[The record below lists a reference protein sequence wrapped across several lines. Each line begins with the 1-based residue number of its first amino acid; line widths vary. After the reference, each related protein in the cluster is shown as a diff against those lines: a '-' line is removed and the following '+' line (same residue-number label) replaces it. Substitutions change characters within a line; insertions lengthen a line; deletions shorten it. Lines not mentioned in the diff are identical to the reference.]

1 MASLAATDDVLA
13 RRRSP
18 SSGVAGQALSPI
30 TSQSH
35 QHQQHPVTNGSN
47 KHVTSPA
54 VTLSA
59 ASSSLAVAPGNGL
72 APRRS
77 STPTKQP
84 NAIATSGTPAVT
96 SSADVA
102 VAASKVKVNGTTAAE
117 RRAMMRGA
125 QHQNGSSSAN
135 SGSGSGS
142 AATSSSAVA
151 VATPLT
157 NGYTSPLSGNESDTS
172 SMGGANGLDQSQSS
186 STYDWYLRSVQMSPS
201 AAATTAATAASNKT
215 PPVPTPTSATVVAT
229 GEWSQ
234 GAPVTSRQKLSR
246 QTPTPP
252 FSTAISNNN
261 NNDRPI
267 RYERS
272 TSATSSSEKLRRQYV
287 PQPYGMAAAAHGQ
300 VHVHQSTSTT
310 LPPTPESDTP
320 LTFDPSPFNKVKDRG
335 GEGTNFYRKQKQKRS
350 SSRRGTT
357 DNGSNGNNGVTGH
370 DLGTADAAT
379 GSSSARLRSE
389 HRRRRRPHSAQSS
402 SSSTSLSST
411 EHRTHNPPTSPDS
424 KYN

>member
-1 MASLAATDDVLA
+1 MASLAATDDVIV
-13 RRRSP
+13 RQCSP
-18 SSGVAGQALSPI
+18 SRGVAGQALSLM
-30 TSQSH
+30 TSLPH
-35 QHQQHPVTNGSN
+35 QHQPVTNGSN
-47 KHVTSPA
+47 KHVTSHA
-54 VTLSA
+54 VALSA

-84 NAIATSGTPAVT
+84 DAIATSETPAVT
-96 SSADVA
+96 SLADVA
-102 VAASKVKVNGTTAAE
+102 VAASKVKVNGSTAAE

-151 VATPLT
+151 VSTPLT
-157 NGYTSPLSGNESDTS
+157 NGYTSPLSSNESDTS
-172 SMGGANGLDQSQSS
+172 SLGGANGLDQSQSS
-186 STYDWYLRSVQMSPS
+186 GSYDWYLRFVQVSPC
-201 AAATTAATAASNKT
+201 AAAAAATAASNKT
-215 PPVPTPTSATVVAT
+215 PPVPTPTSATAVAMPQ
-229 GEWSQ
+229 WSQ
-234 GAPVTSRQKLSR
+234 GAPVTSRQKVSR

-252 FSTAISNNN
+252 SSSAISNNN

-272 TSATSSSEKLRRQYV
+272 TSATSSSEQLRRQYV
-287 PQPYGMAAAAHGQ
+287 PQPYGLTAAGHGQ

-320 LTFDPSPFNKVKDRG
+320 LTFDPSLLNKVKDRG
-335 GEGTNFYRKQKQKRS
+335 GEGSNFYRKQKQKRS
-350 SSRRGTT
+350 SSRRGNT

-370 DLGTADAAT
+370 DLGAADAAT

-389 HRRRRRPHSAQSS
+389 HRRRIRPHSAQSS
-402 SSSTSLSST
+402 SSSTSFSST
-411 EHRTHNPPTSPDS
+411 EHRTLNPPTSPDS
-424 KYN
+424 KYK